1 MEEEKKKKKKDKQS
15 EKEKKNHPQKRGRSD
30 ADAAAVS
37 VLCFLWIR
45 KLYMLISSLF
55 LIQGGGE
62 KGSKDELEEKVQD
75 IVSTLDLLSISVKL
89 SLHSFPPSC

>member
-1 MEEEKKKKKKDKQS
+1 
-15 EKEKKNHPQKRGRSD
+15 
-30 ADAAAVS
+30 
-37 VLCFLWIR
+37 
-45 KLYMLISSLF
+45 MLISSLF

>member
-1 MEEEKKKKKKDKQS
+1 MFSMNS
-15 EKEKKNHPQKRGRSD
+15 EIIY
-30 ADAAAVS
+30 AYV
-37 VLCFLWIR
+37 F
-45 KLYMLISSLF
+45 SL

-89 SLHSFPPSC
+89 SLHSFSPSC

>member
-1 MEEEKKKKKKDKQS
+1 MFSMNS
-15 EKEKKNHPQKRGRSD
+15 EIIY
-30 ADAAAVS
+30 AYV
-37 VLCFLWIR
+37 F
-45 KLYMLISSLF
+45 SL

-89 SLHSFPPSC
+89 SLHSFLSSC

>member
-1 MEEEKKKKKKDKQS
+1 MFS
-15 EKEKKNHPQKRGRSD
+15 MN
-30 ADAAAVS
+30 S
-37 VLCFLWIR
+37 VIIYAYIF
-45 KLYMLISSLF
+45 SL

-62 KGSKDELEEKVQD
+62 KESKDELEEKVQD

>member
-1 MEEEKKKKKKDKQS
+1 VFSM
-15 EKEKKNHPQKRGRSD
+15 N
-30 ADAAAVS
+30 S
-37 VLCFLWIR
+37 VIIYAYIF
-45 KLYMLISSLF
+45 SL

-62 KGSKDELEEKVQD
+62 KESKDELEEKVQD